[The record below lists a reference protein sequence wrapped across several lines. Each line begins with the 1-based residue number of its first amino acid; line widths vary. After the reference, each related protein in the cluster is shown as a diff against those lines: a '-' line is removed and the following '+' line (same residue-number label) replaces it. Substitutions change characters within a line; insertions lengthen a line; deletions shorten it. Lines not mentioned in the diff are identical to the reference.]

1 MSMIRTALFDKD
13 FARRRLQAWSLLT
26 SAGLIDLCNPIKL
39 VDRFSEIGTCIE
51 VEPKEKE

>member
-1 MSMIRTALFDKD
+1 MIRTALFDKD